1 MKMRIAVAALAAVAT
16 LWLTACGSQTKGTA
30 VPGLG
35 GGLGAPSVATGAG
48 TDNGGGTDGTATDG
62 TATGGPTTD
71 ETTAVGPTT
80 DQTTAVGPTTDPTAT
95 DQTSRSAMPGVPAGC
110 QELANLAQDF
120 SSKILQKAING
131 GVTQTDVDAVFSAA
145 NMAKLPESVRGDAAT
160 LKDLSQQM
168 VGKQVTE
175 LTDILPKVQTTFQS
189 IASKV
194 TKACGG

>member
-16 LWLTACGSQTKGTA
+16 LSLTACGSQTKGTA

-80 DQTTAVGPTTDPTAT
+80 DGTAT

-110 QELANLAQDF
+110 QELADLAQDF
-120 SSKILQKAING
+120 SSKILQKAVNG
-131 GVTQTDVDAVFSAA
+131 GVTQADVDAVFSAA
-145 NMAKLPESVRGDAAT
+145 NMAKLPDSVRGDAAT

-175 LTDILPKVQTTFQS
+175 LTDILPNVQTTFQS

>member
-1 MKMRIAVAALAAVAT
+1 MKMRITLAVIAAVAT
-16 LWLTACGSQTKGTA
+16 LSLTACGSQTKGTA

-35 GGLGAPSVATGAG
+35 GLGAPSVATGTANG
-48 TDNGGGTDGTATDG
+48 DSTDTSDTQ
-62 TATGGPTTD
+62 GPATD
-71 ETTAVGPTT
+71 ETTADATTADGPTT
-80 DQTTAVGPTTDPTAT
+80 GTTADGPAP
-95 DQTSRSAMPGVPAGC
+95 DQSSPSAMPGMPAGC

-120 SSKILQKAING
+120 TSKILQKAMNG
-131 GVTQTDVDAVFSAA
+131 GVTQADVDAVFSDA
-145 NMAKLPESVRGDAAT
+145 NMAKLPDSVKGDATT

-175 LTDILPKVQTTFQS
+175 LTDILPKVQTTFRS

>member
-1 MKMRIAVAALAAVAT
+1 MKMRIAAATLAAVAT
-16 LWLTACGSQTKGTA
+16 LSLTACGSQTKGTA
-30 VPGLG
+30 VPGPG

-62 TATGGPTTD
+62 TATDGTATGGPTTD

-80 DQTTAVGPTTDPTAT
+80 DGTAT
-95 DQTSRSAMPGVPAGC
+95 DQTSRSAMPGMPAGC
-110 QELANLAQDF
+110 QELADLAQDF
-120 SSKILQKAING
+120 SSKVLQKAVNG
-131 GVTQTDVDAVFSAA
+131 GVTQADVDAVFSAA
-145 NMAKLPESVRGDAAT
+145 NMAKLPDSVRGDAAT

>member
-1 MKMRIAVAALAAVAT
+1 MKMRIAVAALATVAT
-16 LWLTACGSQTKGTA
+16 LSLTACGSQTKGTA

-48 TDNGGGTDGTATDG
+48 TDNGGGTDGTATG
-62 TATGGPTTD
+62 
-71 ETTAVGPTT
+71 GPTT
-80 DQTTAVGPTTDPTAT
+80 DQTTAVGPTTDGPAT
-95 DQTSRSAMPGVPAGC
+95 DQSSRSALPGMPAGC

-120 SSKILQKAING
+120 TSKILQKAMNG
-131 GVTQTDVDAVFSAA
+131 GVTQADVDAVFSDA
-145 NMAKLPESVRGDAAT
+145 NMAKLPDSVKGDAAT

-175 LTDILPKVQTTFQS
+175 LTDILPKVQTTFKS
-189 IASKV
+189 IADKV

>member
-16 LWLTACGSQTKGTA
+16 LSLTACGSQTKGTA

-48 TDNGGGTDGTATDG
+48 TDNGGTDG
-62 TATGGPTTD
+62 TATG
-71 ETTAVGPTT
+71 GPTT

-95 DQTSRSAMPGVPAGC
+95 DQTSRSAMPGMPAGC
-110 QELANLAQDF
+110 QELVNLAQDF

-131 GVTQTDVDAVFSAA
+131 GVTQADVDAVFSAA

-160 LKDLSQQM
+160 LKDLAQQM

-175 LTDILPKVQTTFQS
+175 LTDVLPKVQTAFQS
-189 IASKV
+189 IAGKV

>member
-1 MKMRIAVAALAAVAT
+1 MKMRIAVAALAAMVT
-16 LWLTACGSQTKGTA
+16 LSLTACGSQTKGTA

-35 GGLGAPSVATGAG
+35 GGLGAPSVATAPG
-48 TDNGGGTDGTATDG
+48 TGNGGGTEGTGTDGATTDG
-62 TATGGPTTD
+62 TTADGTTADGTTTD
-71 ETTAVGPTT
+71 GTTADGP
-80 DQTTAVGPTTDPTAT
+80 AT
-95 DQTSRSAMPGVPAGC
+95 DQSSRSALPGMPAGC

-120 SSKILQKAING
+120 TSKILQKAMNG
-131 GVTQTDVDAVFSAA
+131 GVTQADVDAVFSDA
-145 NMAKLPESVRGDAAT
+145 NMAKLPDSVKGDAAT

-189 IASKV
+189 IAGKV